1 MSTIRASRT
10 PLAVWLLAAALTS
23 LPAVGGA
30 EEPPGPA
37 SVGPRPTAD
46 APQIEHAEYWR
57 ARGEAARA
65 QAAETQRRLDEAN
78 AAVSRMQR
86 RGHPRGEA
94 RRRLREEQASARAA
108 HEATTHV
115 LEVELPAEATAAGA
129 QLRWLRARS

>member
-1 MSTIRASRT
+1 MPSIFAIRI
-10 PLAVWLLAAALTS
+10 PLFVWLLAAALMS
-23 LPAVGGA
+23 LPATGLA

-46 APQIEHAEYWR
+46 APQIEHFEYWR
-57 ARGEAARA
+57 ARGAVARGHVAA
-65 QAAETQRRLDEAN
+65 TQSRLDEAN
-78 AAVSRMQR
+78 AAVARMQR

-94 RRRLREEQASARAA
+94 RQRLREEQASARAA

-129 QLRWLRARS
+129 QLRWLRVQS